1 MTKGEKI
8 VALREKKGLRSVDL
22 ADKIGVS
29 KQLMY
34 KYENDIITNIP
45 SDKLEMISSVL
56 NSSPAYLMG
65 WEDEEGKKLFG
76 EDIDRELEKM
86 PRNEKEEAILS
97 LFRLL
102 SDEQKQLVTNLIE
115 GLLSAKK
122 S

>member
-86 PRNEKEEAILS
+86 PRNEKEEAIIS

-102 SDEQKQLVTNLIE
+102 SDDQKQLVTNLIE
-115 GLLSAKK
+115 SLAVKK
-122 S
+122 